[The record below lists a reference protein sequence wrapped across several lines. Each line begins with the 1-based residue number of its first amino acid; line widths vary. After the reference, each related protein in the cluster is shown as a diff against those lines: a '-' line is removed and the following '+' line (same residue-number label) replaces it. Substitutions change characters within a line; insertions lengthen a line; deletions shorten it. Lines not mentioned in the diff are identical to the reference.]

1 MAGITSWAR
10 AGAITDARRAIDKS
24 AAKIT
29 LPLMKTLISALFLV
43 CSAISGSAHELW
55 LEAEEWQVSAGAPMR
70 LHMRNG
76 EKLKGLDLAW
86 FENRIDRL
94 EQIAG
99 GEVVPIQGRMGDV
112 PAVQVNA
119 VAGLNVVLYQSPPSK
134 LTYDSWA
141 KFENFL
147 NHKDLAWAFDVH
159 AARGWAEEGV
169 TELYTRHVKALV
181 SAGVGGADGPAGME
195 TEFVALADPYGRAM
209 AAMPVQLFYQGKPR
223 ADAQI
228 EVFARDGAGEVTVS
242 LARTDAEGRADIP
255 VTAGHMY
262 LLDAVVLREAP
273 PESGVQWESLWAA
286 LTFAVP

>member
-1 MAGITSWAR
+1 
-10 AGAITDARRAIDKS
+10 
-24 AAKIT
+24 
-29 LPLMKTLISALFLV
+29 MKTLISALFLI
-43 CSAISGSAHELW
+43 CSGLAASAHELW
-55 LEAEEWQVSAGAPMR
+55 LEAEEWQVSAGDAMR

-94 EQIAG
+94 ERIAG
-99 GEVVPIQGRMGDV
+99 GAVEQIQGRMGDV
-112 PAVQVNA
+112 PAVQVPA
-119 VAGLNVVLYQSPPSK
+119 VVGLNVVLYQSPPSK

-181 SAGVGGADGPAGME
+181 GAGAGGADGPTGME
-195 TEFVALADPYGRAM
+195 TEFVALADPYAGGL

-228 EVFARDGAGEVTVS
+228 EIFARDAAGEVTVS

-255 VTAGHMY
+255 VVAGYMY
-262 LLDAVVLREAP
+262 LLDAVVLREAKP
-273 PESGVQWESLWAA
+273 DSGVLWESLWAA